1 MPSDAE
7 PTVDNAVHG
16 DMRDASSSE
25 QAPEP
30 PRLDVDDQTVFFGSS
45 ENLDYLPDE
54 SVDFFVTSPPYWN
67 LKKYGR
73 SDEIGQEP
81 YETYLDR
88 MNEVWSQCYRVGKS
102 DSVLVINVANRRHQK
117 VFYPLAIDIA
127 SRMKGWRLWDML
139 IWYIPNALPQPNAY
153 RERLFDNKYEFLLVF
168 TKDGATDY
176 EFHKPRVPQK
186 YATADPRTHNKNPA
200 GRCLGNIIRIPAYR
214 PPNVKELGYHVAAY
228 PEELVAV
235 MLESFTSPGQVV
247 LDPFV
252 GSGTTLKVA
261 RGMKRRGIG
270 IELNEDFRDLL
281 SKRIRERFELP
292 DWRSLDIHH
301 STTMEPGMKGTR
313 KIHLLREEPQEPL
326 FGGDAPTPDA

>member
-1 MPSDAE
+1 MTVRPPSLE
-7 PTVDNAVHG
+7 VDGQVVYFT
-16 DMRDASSSE
+16 SSE
-25 QAPEP
+25 DLA
-30 PRLDVDDQTVFFGSS
+30 F
-45 ENLDYLPDE
+45 LPDN
-54 SVDFFVTSPPYWN
+54 SVDFFMTSPPYWN
-67 LKKYGR
+67 LKNYGTEG
-73 SDEIGQEP
+73 EIGQES
-81 YETYLDR
+81 YSLYLDR
-88 MNEVWSQCYRVGKS
+88 MQSVWDQCYRLAKPE
-102 DSVLVINVANRRHQK
+102 SVLVINVANRRHQK
-117 VFYPLAIDIA
+117 RYYPLAVDIA
-127 SRMKGWRLWDML
+127 SRMEGWQLWDML

-186 YATADPRTHNKNPA
+186 YATADPRTHNKNPR

-235 MLESFTSPGQVV
+235 LLESFTSPGQVV

-261 RGMKRRGIG
+261 RGMDRRGIG
-270 IELNEDFRDLL
+270 IELNEDFRALIE
-281 SKRIRERFELP
+281 KRIQERFALP
-292 DWRSLDIHH
+292 DWKNLDIHH

-313 KIHLLREEPQEPL
+313 KIHLLRESGQEDL
-326 FGGDAPTPDA
+326 FGG